1 MSSIDYATV
10 KIDDLNPHPKNAR
23 QGDVGA
29 ISESLRENGQYRPL
43 VVQKGT
49 NVILAGNHTFKAAKL
64 LGWSTIE
71 VGFIDCDDDRALRI
85 LLADNRAND
94 LATYDSNVLKEIL
107 EELAASP
114 LELTGTLFDGDVL
127 DEIIS
132 DIDADIT
139 DAFPSVDTDLETEH
153 QCPKCGYEWS
163 GSTKK

>member
-1 MSSIDYATV
+1 VTKIKYASV
-10 KIDDLNPHPKNAR
+10 KIDDLKPHPKNAR

-71 VGFIDCDDDRALRI
+71 VGYIDCDDDRALRI

-94 LATYDSNVLKEIL
+94 LATYDTNVLREIL
-107 EELAASP
+107 EELAATP
-114 LELTGTLFDGDVL
+114 LLFTGTLFDGDVL
-127 DEIIS
+127 DEIIG
-132 DIDADIT
+132 DIENEIPDS
-139 DAFPSVDTDLETEH
+139 FPTVDTDLASEH
-153 QCPKCGYEWS
+153 KCPKCGYEWS
-163 GSTKK
+163 GKTSS

>member
-1 MSSIDYATV
+1 MSTIDYATV
-10 KIDDLNPHPKNAR
+10 KIDDLKPHPKNAR

-49 NVILAGNHTFKAAKL
+49 NLILAGNHTFKAAKL

-153 QCPKCGYEWS
+153 KCPKCGYEWS
-163 GSTKK
+163 GSTTK

>member
-1 MSSIDYATV
+1 MEIRYERVSVDEL
-10 KIDDLNPHPKNAR
+10 KPHPKNAR

-43 VVQKGT
+43 VVQQGT
-49 NVILAGNHTFKAAKL
+49 NFILAGNHTFKAAKL
-64 LGWSTIE
+64 LGWKDIE

-107 EELAASP
+107 EELAATP
-114 LELTGTLFDGDVL
+114 LELSGTLFDGDVL

-163 GSTKK
+163 GSTSK

>member
-1 MSSIDYATV
+1 MEIRYERVSVDEL
-10 KIDDLNPHPKNAR
+10 KPHPKNAR

-43 VVQKGT
+43 VVQQET
-49 NVILAGNHTFKAAKL
+49 NFILAGNHTFKAAKL
-64 LGWSTIE
+64 LGWKDIE

-107 EELAASP
+107 EELAATP
-114 LELTGTLFDGDVL
+114 LELSGTLFDGDVL

-163 GSTKK
+163 GSTSK

>member
-1 MSSIDYATV
+1 MSNIDYATV
-10 KIDDLNPHPKNAR
+10 KIDDLKPHPKNAR

-49 NVILAGNHTFKAAKL
+49 NLILAGNHTFKAAKL

-139 DAFPSVDTDLETEH
+139 DAFPTVDTDLETEH
-153 QCPKCGYEWS
+153 KCPKCGYEWS
-163 GSTKK
+163 GSTTK

>member
-1 MSSIDYATV
+1 MSSIDYETV
-10 KIDDLNPHPKNAR
+10 KIDNLKPHPKNAR

-139 DAFPSVDTDLETEH
+139 DVFPSVDTDLETEH

-163 GSTKK
+163 GTTKK